1 MPKDE
6 AQLFAADELY
16 VFSLPYSLIICFL
29 RSLELRL
36 LSLIACSYE
45 RGWFYH
51 KELRLWFFRVGEPL
65 VRAATY
71 ERGTYEY
78 LDPNSFKTVRKVSQ
92 RLLQGYR
99 FPFFLNL
106 QYF

>member
-6 AQLFAADELY
+6 AQLYAADEL
-16 VFSLPYSLIICFL
+16 
-29 RSLELRL
+29 
-36 LSLIACSYE
+36 YE

-51 KELRLWFFRVGEPL
+51 KELRVWFFRVGEPL

-78 LDPNSFKTVRKVSQ
+78 LDPNSFKTVRKVSR
-92 RLLQGYR
+92 RLLQEYL
-99 FPFFLNL
+99 FPCSRICSVMSEFCW
-106 QYF
+106 